1 MVFLLVLLT
10 IGIVISVQ
18 LVLEHAER
26 RRASVPIRSAVA
38 APSPGYLFVHDGHT
52 WAKLDTSG
60 EAKVGIDHFLLKILG
75 GADEVTLPEAGRSV
89 RQGER
94 VLSIRRDGR
103 EIGLVSPID
112 GVVASVNAKAD
123 LNADDVKKDPYR
135 AGWLYSIRPKNL
147 TESLRNLRSVEDA
160 TGWFESEVK
169 RFSTF
174 LVADSGR
181 FAGVGATM
189 QDGGQYPAGI
199 IGKMTEEQVK
209 KFESR
214 FLA

>member
-10 IGIVISVQ
+10 IGIVISAQLLVEHIERGKAGAANRAGVQ
-18 LVLEHAER
+18 
-26 RRASVPIRSAVA
+26 
-38 APSPGYLFVHDGHT
+38 APSPGYLFVHGGHT

-60 EAKVGIDHFLLKILG
+60 EAKVGVDHFLLKVLG
-75 GADEVTLPEAGRSV
+75 GADRVTLPEAGRSV

-94 VLSIRRDGR
+94 VFTIRRDGR
-103 EIGLVSPID
+103 EIGLVSPIE
-112 GVVASVNAKAD
+112 GVVSAVNDRAD
-123 LNADDVKKDPYR
+123 LNDEDVKKDPYR
-135 AGWLYSIRPKNL
+135 SGWLFSIRPRNL
-147 TESLRNLRSVEDA
+147 SESLRNVRTLESA
-160 TGWFESEVK
+160 TGWFESEAR

-174 LVADSGR
+174 LVADPAR
-181 FAGVGATM
+181 LAGVGATM

-209 KFESR
+209 AFESR